1 MYLQGVVK
9 MLLTTGQAAEELGC
23 AVTTFR
29 RLVHAGLLPG
39 LTRRGV
45 RVMVPLEVVQ
55 ALRARPP
62 APLDRLDT
70 DEIAVLRVDT
80 AQPANEPDRD
90 WIGFATTLTPG
101 DLLKALRGWWR
112 CDAPSV
118 AAGGVLPV
126 TLSGYVVAVL
136 TGLERWEKNVNG
148 RHAFP
153 DARLAGYVS
162 DLATPQVTLSSSADG
177 DRHLAEL
184 LLGTRLASHSG
195 GAVAYVTT
203 NTDD

>member
-1 MYLQGVVK
+1 

-39 LTRRGV
+39 LSRRGV
-45 RVMVPLEVVQ
+45 RVMIPLEVVQ
-55 ALRARPP
+55 ALRERRA
-62 APLDRLDT
+62 APLGEMPAQ
-70 DEIAVLRVDT
+70 EIAVLRVDT
-80 AQPANEPDRD
+80 AQRAQESDRD
-90 WIGFATTLTPG
+90 WIGFASSLPPD

-112 CDAPSV
+112 CDPSSV
-118 AAGGVLPV
+118 ANGGVLPV

-136 TGLERWEKNVNG
+136 IGLERWERNSEG

-153 DARLAGYVS
+153 DARLAGYVT
-162 DLATPQVTLSSSADG
+162 DLAAPRTVITSRLDG
-177 DRHLAEL
+177 DRRLAEL
-184 LLGTRLASHSG
+184 LLGTRLPSHSG

-203 NTDD
+203 NPAD

>member
-1 MYLQGVVK
+1 
-9 MLLTTGQAAEELGC
+9 MLLTTGQAAAELGC

-39 LTRRGV
+39 LSRRGV
-45 RVMVPLEVVQ
+45 RVMVPLDVVQ
-55 ALRARPP
+55 ALRARHP
-62 APLDRLDT
+62 APLDRLDA

-80 AQPANEPDRD
+80 AQPVNDLDRG
-90 WIGFATTLTPG
+90 WIGFAATLPPD

-112 CDAPSV
+112 CDAASV
-118 AAGGVLPV
+118 AAGKVLPV

-136 TGLERWEKNVNG
+136 TGLERWEKNTEG

-153 DARLAGYVS
+153 DAVLAGYLT
-162 DLATPQVTLSSSADG
+162 DLSHPTKHVAAPAAQ
-177 DRHLAEL
+177 DRAVAEL

-195 GAVAYVTT
+195 GAIAYVTAGSPV
-203 NTDD
+203 N

>member
-1 MYLQGVVK
+1 

-39 LTRRGV
+39 LSRRGV
-45 RVMVPLEVVQ
+45 RVMIPLSAVQ
-55 ALRARPP
+55 ALSTRRHA
-62 APLDRLDT
+62 ALDRLNT
-70 DEIAVLRVDT
+70 REIAVLRVDT
-80 AQPANEPDRD
+80 AQQTAESDRD
-90 WIGFATTLTPG
+90 WIGFAASLAPD

-112 CDAPSV
+112 CDAASV

-136 TGLERWEKNVNG
+136 TGLDRWEKNDQG

-153 DARLAGYVS
+153 DARLAGYVT
-162 DLATPQVTLSSSADG
+162 DLTAPHITLASGLDT
-177 DRHLAEL
+177 DRQLAEL

-195 GAVAYVTT
+195 GAIAYVPTIPAG
-203 NTDD
+203 